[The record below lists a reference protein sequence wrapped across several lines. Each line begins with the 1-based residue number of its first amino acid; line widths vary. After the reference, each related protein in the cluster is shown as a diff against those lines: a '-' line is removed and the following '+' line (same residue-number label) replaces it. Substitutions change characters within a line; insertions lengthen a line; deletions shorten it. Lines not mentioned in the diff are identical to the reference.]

1 MIGYFKTVK
10 AGIQNDSGSQP
21 RIINKKEVVSFG
33 IDYVPPHVPSQDK
46 TVEEIA
52 ESLAELGI

>member
-33 IDYVPPHVPSQDK
+33 IDYVPPHVQ
-46 TVEEIA
+46 
-52 ESLAELGI
+52 SLLHEQFQVLTAPH